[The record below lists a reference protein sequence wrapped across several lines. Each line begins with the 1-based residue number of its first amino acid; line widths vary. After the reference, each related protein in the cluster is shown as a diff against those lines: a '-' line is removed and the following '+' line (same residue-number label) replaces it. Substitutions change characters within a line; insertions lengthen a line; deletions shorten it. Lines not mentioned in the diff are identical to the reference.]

1 MKKTQVALAAL
12 ALVASTAA
20 MADGVTISGRI
31 DAGLVNNNSTVS
43 TSPRAQSGLLAPNF
57 LNFGGSEDLGNGM
70 KANFLLSETFS
81 TNAPGTG
88 TANTTTLLQSHVGV
102 SGDFGSISI
111 GKTVD
116 SFWGNGVAAFDVTGG
131 GNMGSAVSSVFA
143 NGASNVFQESTIHYV
158 APTISGVNAAATY
171 ITTAGASGAGG
182 ITANAGDYSV
192 AATYDIGGAKVGA
205 AYSKLATVTNTFVG
219 AGYDFGFAK
228 VNATY
233 LNSSVNTTYGANAA
247 VPLVGALTGTIGY
260 YNTSSTGSLA
270 GTDLSIGLLYGLSKR
285 TTVFGNYEKV
295 TGATVLNG
303 GNGGIGTDGN
313 AIIVGVAHSF

>member
-31 DAGLVNNNSTVS
+31 DAGLVNNSAADAS
-43 TSPRAQSGLLAPNF
+43 GGHAQSGLLAPNF
-57 LNFGGSEDLGNGM
+57 LNFGGVEDLGNGM
-70 KANFLLSETFS
+70 KANFFLSETFS

-88 TANTTTLLQSHVGV
+88 DANTTTLLQSHVGL
-102 SGDFGSISI
+102 SGDFGSISL

-143 NGASNVFQESTIHYV
+143 HGASNVFQESTIHYV
-158 APTISGVNAAATY
+158 APTISGLNAAATY
-171 ITTAGASGAGG
+171 ITAADATGAGG
-182 ITANAGDYSV
+182 ITANSGDYSV
-192 AATYDIGGAKVGA
+192 AATYDIGAAKIGG
-205 AYSKLATVTNTFVG
+205 AYSKLATVTHKFVG

-228 VNATY
+228 ANLTY
-233 LNSSVNTTYGANAA
+233 LDSSSGATTYGANAA

-260 YNTSSTGSLA
+260 YKTSGDSLT
-270 GTDLSIGLLYGLSKR
+270 GTDLSVGLLYALSKR

-295 TGATVLNG
+295 SGATMLNG